1 MFWQETFPNNVVLTE
16 LCGYYWLLLYRLIMK
31 RNKPSKEK
39 YKMYNL
45 RRKGAPGSGIELTPV
60 FKGINRFKILNE
72 YRVETSMQ
80 DPTQLSFH
88 LVRRN

>member
-1 MFWQETFPNNVVLTE
+1 MN
-16 LCGYYWLLLYRLIMK
+16 
-31 RNKPSKEK
+31 S
-39 YKMYNL
+39 
-45 RRKGAPGSGIELTPV
+45 RRIGAPGSKIELTPV